1 MKTLETFL
9 AHFDAQ
15 SLRDE
20 FAAKWDEAMAANPP
34 DAYAAAFL
42 TPEKVEEHWRMSP
55 LREDSLSPL
64 LEMAERVRD
73 DEWLL
78 ALAAY
83 MHWRIFQDR
92 DPNGQWSWPA
102 PRPLEGDEAG
112 CFHFLVALGFPPEYT
127 AAQRALALGI
137 PEDVIRD
144 SCRQI
149 GCYAFNFHRAT
160 GKAGIFPNQLSWLHV
175 YFPPGRYYRLGR
187 LEYQASVYSQPFK
200 VYRRK
205 TDGRTCALGLPGHW
219 YTQEGE
225 ACLSGCDRP
234 AAAWESSL
242 EERDN
247 GVFGHPVGH
256 DARVSNE
263 KVFLPAD
270 EWECALAPGDNVL
283 NMHIPSGGG
292 MAPELV
298 RESIRSAIPFFDR
311 HYPDKP
317 AKAIVCTSWIFSNQL
332 SECLP
337 PDSNILSLQ
346 RMVHLVPISSSPS
359 AGLWFVFLVQQP
371 FDVAK
376 LPRDTS
382 MRRAIADWL
391 AAGNVFHLGGM
402 FLLRDEVPSS

>member
-1 MKTLETFL
+1 MKTLDTFL

-15 SLRDE
+15 SLSDE
-20 FAAKWDEAMAANPP
+20 FAAKWDVALAANPP
-34 DAYAAAFL
+34 DAYSAAFL
-42 TPEKVEEHWRMSP
+42 VPEKVEEHWRMSP
-55 LREDSLSPL
+55 LRADSLTPL

-78 ALAAY
+78 SLAAY

-92 DPNGQWSWPA
+92 DPNAQWRWPA
-102 PRPLEGDEAG
+102 PRTLEGDEVG
-112 CFHFLVALGFPPEYT
+112 CFHFLVALGFPPEYA
-127 AAQRALALGI
+127 AAQRTLGI

-160 GKAGIFPNQLSWLHV
+160 GQAGIFPNQLSWLHV

-187 LEYQASVYSQPFK
+187 LEYQSSVYSQPFK

-234 AAAWESSL
+234 ADAWEPSL

-256 DARVSNE
+256 DARVSTE

-270 EWECALAPGDNVL
+270 EWECAISPGDNVL

-292 MAPELV
+292 MKPDIV

-317 AKAIVCTSWIFSNQL
+317 AKAIVCSSWIFSNQL

-337 PDSNILSLQ
+337 PDSNILALQ
-346 RMVHLVPISSSPS
+346 RMVHLVPLSSSPS
-359 AGLWFVFLVQQP
+359 SGLWFVFLVQQP

-391 AAGNVFHLGGM
+391 AAGNVFHAGGM
-402 FLLRDEVPSS
+402 FLLREEVPSC

>member
-1 MKTLETFL
+1 MTTLDTFL
-9 AHFDAQ
+9 ARFDAEN
-15 SLRDE
+15 LRGE
-20 FAAKWDEAMAANPP
+20 FTAKWDAALAANPP
-34 DAYAAAFL
+34 ETYAAAYL
-42 TPEKVEEHWRMSP
+42 APDKVEAHWRMSS
-55 LREDSLSPL
+55 LREDSLRSL
-64 LEMAERVRD
+64 LEMAARVKA
-73 DEWLL
+73 DEGLL

-92 DPNGQWSWPA
+92 DPNGQWAWPD
-102 PRPLEGDEAG
+102 PKPLEGDEVG
-112 CFHFLVALGFPPEYT
+112 CFHFLVALGFPPEYS
-127 AAQRALALGI
+127 AAQRALGI
-137 PEDVIRD
+137 PENVIRD
-144 SCRQI
+144 SCQQI

-160 GKAGIFPNQLSWLHV
+160 GKAGIFPNQLSWLHC

-187 LEYQASVYSQPFK
+187 LEYQASVYSHPFK

-205 TDGRTCALGLPGHW
+205 TDGRTCALCLPDHW
-219 YTQEGE
+219 YTQDGE
-225 ACLSGCDRP
+225 ACLAGCDRP
-234 AAAWESSL
+234 ADAWEPSF

-247 GVFGHPVGH
+247 GIFGHPVGP
-256 DARVSNE
+256 DARVSIE
-263 KVFLPAD
+263 KVFLPSD

-292 MAPELV
+292 MTPDLV

-311 HYPDKP
+311 HCPDKP

-337 PDSNILSLQ
+337 PDSNILALQ

-359 AGLWFVFLVQQP
+359 SGLWFVFLVRSP
-371 FDVAK
+371 FDVAA

-391 AAGNVFHLGGM
+391 TAGNVFHLGGM
-402 FLLRDEVPSS
+402 YLLKEEVEGLKG